1 MVDSTE
7 RPSTDE
13 QPTEPDTE
21 FDSDSDSNSNTNSNF
36 DSDSGPDHDHDHERN
51 RDQHTTDAATRVQR
65 SARPRRPVLQSL
77 AGTGLAAMMGIA
89 PVAASETASDQ
100 PAEDGDTGTDG
111 TAEPELVA
119 DLEPPA
125 LPENLALDDSG
136 TVYLSLAVTGELLA
150 VDPDGNQESVAQF
163 DVGEEGALLGIV
175 AVDGTIYA
183 LVNSGESETHG
194 VWTVDI
200 ASGDTERMAEL
211 PAEETAPN
219 GITVD
224 PYTED
229 GFLVTDHLGGAIWR
243 VTPDGATVWV
253 DDEVLDPDPEAEAG
267 VGADGIAINP
277 DGDVYVDNLDYGRLV
292 RVPVSEDGSP
302 GELGLVAEEDSLVG
316 ADGMT
321 FDSQGRLYVAVN
333 ARDAIVRVELGSEM
347 DDSESIATEDGGPME
362 TDDNESMAGQESESM
377 ENESVENES
386 TEREDNESMETE
398 GGPTEAEDNESVA
411 ADSTGSMATESASE
425 QVGSPSIETLAEGGL
440 LDFPADV
447 AFGRTDA
454 DETFLYACNFAIG
467 RFEAEEETAEPSL
480 VRLDVGATGAFFEPN
495 EFVAAGE
502 TADDET
508 ASESDDDTGMEDAAD
523 DGETDARN
531 DGSNGTSVNNGNGNG
546 TGNGNGNG
554 TGNNGD
560 TEDY

>member
-1 MVDSTE
+1 MVDRT
-7 RPSTDE
+7 E
-13 QPTEPDTE
+13 QPPADEPTSEPVTETDRDKHPTDT
-21 FDSDSDSNSNTNSNF
+21 
-36 DSDSGPDHDHDHERN
+36 
-51 RDQHTTDAATRVQR
+51 ATRVHR
-65 SARPRRPVLQSL
+65 GSRFRRRPVLQSL
-77 AGTGLAAMMGIA
+77 AGTGLAAIAGVA

-100 PAEDGDTGTDG
+100 TETSSDTDGDTGTDA

-163 DVGEEGALLGIV
+163 DVGEEGSLLGIV
-175 AVDGTIYA
+175 AIDGTIYA
-183 LVNSGESETHG
+183 LVNSGDPETHG

-224 PYTED
+224 PYTQD

-243 VTPDGATVWV
+243 VTPDDATVWV
-253 DDEVLDPDPEAEAG
+253 DDELLDPDPEAEGG

-292 RVPVSEDGSP
+292 RVPVSEDGSS
-302 GELGLVAEEDSLVG
+302 GELDLVAEEDSLVG

-347 DDSESIATEDGGPME
+347 DGSESVAIEESGSME
-362 TDDNESMAGQESESM
+362 TEGNRSMEGGDTESV

-386 TEREDNESMETE
+386 TERADNESMETE

-411 ADSTGSMATESASE
+411 ADSTGSTATESASE
-425 QVGSPSIETLAEGGL
+425 QAGSPSIETLAEGGL

-447 AFGRTDA
+447 AFGRTA
-454 DETFLYACNFAIG
+454 GDETFLYACNFAIG
-467 RFEAEEETAEPSL
+467 RFEAEAETAEPSL
-480 VRLDVGATGAFFEPN
+480 VRLDVGATGAFFGPN
-495 EFVAAGE
+495 ELVAAGE
-502 TADDET
+502 TADGEA
-508 ASESDDDTGMEDAAD
+508 ASESADDAEVGDAAD
-523 DGETDARN
+523 DGGTDART
-531 DGSNGTSVNNGNGNG
+531 DGSNETGGDNGNENGNGN
-546 TGNGNGNG
+546 NGE
-554 TGNNGD
+554 

>member
-1 MVDSTE
+1 MVD
-7 RPSTDE
+7 RPE
-13 QPTEPDTE
+13 QPPADEPTSEPVTETD
-21 FDSDSDSNSNTNSNF
+21 
-36 DSDSGPDHDHDHERN
+36 
-51 RDQHTTDAATRVQR
+51 RDQHLIDTTTQAHR
-65 SARPRRPVLQSL
+65 SSRFRRRPVLQSL
-77 AGTGLAAMMGIA
+77 AGTGLAAITGVA

-100 PAEDGDTGTDG
+100 PEGDSDPGGDTGTDE

-136 TVYLSLAVTGELLA
+136 TVYLSLAITGELLA

-183 LVNSGESETHG
+183 LVNSGDPETHG

-243 VTPDGATVWV
+243 VTPDDATVWV

-277 DGDVYVDNLDYGRLV
+277 DGDVYVDNLDYGRIV

-333 ARDAIVRVELGSEM
+333 ARDAIARVELGSEAEA
-347 DDSESIATEDGGPME
+347 DESTETETDATESAMNE
-362 TDDNESMAGQESESM
+362 TEPAGADTDESSEIDAS
-377 ENESVENES
+377 EPAEADANESVGAADS
-386 TEREDNESMETE
+386 GSMETE
-398 GGPTEAEDNESVA
+398 SETGTETTSESTTEAGSV
-411 ADSTGSMATESASE
+411 S
-425 QVGSPSIETLAEGGL
+425 VETLAEGGL

-480 VRLDVGATGAFFEPN
+480 VRFDIGATGAFFEPN

-502 TADDET
+502 TADDEA
-508 ASESDDDTGMEDAAD
+508 ASESDDDAEMGDAAD

-531 DGSNGTSVNNGNGNG
+531 DGSNETSGDNG
-546 TGNGNGNG
+546 TGNENGTGTGTGAG